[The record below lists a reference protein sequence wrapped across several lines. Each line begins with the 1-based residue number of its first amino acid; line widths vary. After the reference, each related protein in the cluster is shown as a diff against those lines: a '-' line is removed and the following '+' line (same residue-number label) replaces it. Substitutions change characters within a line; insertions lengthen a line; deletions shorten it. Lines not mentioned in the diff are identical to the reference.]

1 MQRKKNKDSD
11 YDSPQVIEVDQ
22 FGREIRPDTRA
33 SGFSTRSSMR
43 DSPIRSL
50 NGTRGVQK
58 SPIPTNRGN
67 MRSYDDFETSLRRET
82 SSFDKRKAPPPPASS
97 YIDNPD
103 REEDFYRRSYPESSK
118 HRYEDDDLRPSQQ
131 QRTSASMNSS
141 RLYDEPYQSS
151 RPPTASSQKPINT
164 GRPLSGNNSTLGYD
178 RRKEEPQVQFSSS
191 LDRNNL
197 NNWPRSALEARVETL
212 ERLLSEKD
220 SSRSGLS
227 I

>member
-1 MQRKKNKDSD
+1 MSSSTSLKVMQRKKNKDSD

-43 DSPIRSL
+43 DSPIRSI

-151 RPPTASSQKPINT
+151 RPPPFCDHNLEYYYYHSKVYQY
-164 GRPLSGNNSTLGYD
+164 LSVFDLKLLEVENSD
-178 RRKEEPQVQFSSS
+178 RVHHIIYYYSC
-191 LDRNNL
+191 
-197 NNWPRSALEARVETL
+197 
-212 ERLLSEKD
+212 
-220 SSRSGLS
+220 
-227 I
+227 